1 MITRISSIFVFDGVR
16 ITEQIIQNNKLIDIA
31 YLYWSKL
38 LKIYENDKNAS
49 VNIFQGIIDTI
60 VVVVF
65 VGCYTPL
72 GPLLTQIS

>member
-1 MITRISSIFVFDGVR
+1 MDYCENFKLLLQLFFVYKML
-16 ITEQIIQNNKLIDIA
+16 NKIA

-38 LKIYENDKNAS
+38 LKIDENDKNAE

-60 VVVVF
+60 VIVF
-65 VGCYTPL
+65 VGCCTPL

>member
-1 MITRISSIFVFDGVR
+1 ML
-16 ITEQIIQNNKLIDIA
+16 NKIA

-38 LKIYENDKNAS
+38 LKIDENDKNAE
-49 VNIFQGIIDTI
+49 VNIFQGIIDMI
-60 VVVVF
+60 VTVF